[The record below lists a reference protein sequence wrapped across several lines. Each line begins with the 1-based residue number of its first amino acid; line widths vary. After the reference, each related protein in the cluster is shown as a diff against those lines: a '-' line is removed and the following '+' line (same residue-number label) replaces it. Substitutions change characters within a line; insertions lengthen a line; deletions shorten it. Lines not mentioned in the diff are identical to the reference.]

1 MDSQQ
6 TAGNMKPVPDE
17 AKGRV
22 NENEEMV
29 QKAVVRHQT
38 TIIPEVFNRKERQ
51 MVRDQLMAELDQGFA
66 HRRQTL
72 DLVLQTRLH
81 SIQEACNHLL
91 VTGKTELRQQRT
103 AYFSRVYQQ
112 VFNDLDQLSNRFLT
126 DLDQRFQKLETFQT
140 EYIRDREQKRLEK
153 SVDDFIDTVD
163 QLMDEFRHI
172 VSENVD
178 PEEIVLP

>member
-1 MDSQQ
+1 MDTQQ
-6 TAGNMKPVPDE
+6 TSTTMKPVPDE
-17 AKGRV
+17 AEGRV
-22 NENEEMV
+22 SENEEMV
-29 QKAVVRHQT
+29 QRAVVRHQD
-38 TIIPEVFNRKERQ
+38 TIVPMMFNRKERQ
-51 MVRDQLMAELDQGFA
+51 LVRDQLMAELDQGFT

-112 VFNDLDQLSNRFLT
+112 VFHDLDQLSNRFLAG
-126 DLDQRFQKLETFQT
+126 LDERFQKLNTFQT
-140 EYIRDREQKRLEK
+140 DYIREREQKRLEK
-153 SVDDFIDTVD
+153 SVDDFLDTVD

-178 PEEIVLP
+178 PEEIV